1 MPVDNANK
9 PYFLP
14 LDLSSESPDNFVD
27 GEVQQIA
34 SYQRTIVKPLYGRYY
49 GDTLRVF
56 TLNQSG
62 SFVELSKDV
71 DFDPAEVDSYHT
83 RLSGKPVYKAIIIR
97 TTDVSGFI
105 SLSYQAVGGS
115 NQADGVSAYR
125 DTQAV
130 LAGEAG
136 YPFSQLGAVPDT
148 FQPYAHQHDVR
159 DIYGFESIVQNL
171 FELTTVIGIINQGLG
186 TTKISLKDRQIAQR
200 LSDFKAALKLA
211 NRQAIAAIDDHMAGT
226 AHQHNY
232 TKASVGLGLV
242 SNYAFVAMND
252 GGGQPLPI
260 YAHPLSLKQVL
271 QSPPPATTHNHIG
284 RTDNPH
290 GVDAESL
297 GLGLV
302 VNHPIAINYALNAQ
316 QYNTLFTEATVRYLS
331 PFVLKNA
338 VTEAQAAQVA
348 QHLTSQVGFYT
359 DPASGAVPALRN
371 NVQTSLTSV
380 QNKLTNIQTVVSD
393 TQTLLSEISTTRR
406 RNLKYRIVNGNRPY
420 AEGLKQLLA
429 LDHASR
435 ADGFSV
441 GKDGLWPLPPQ
452 VQNLYLWLDVDF
464 EGNTVREDST
474 GKERLTALVDRSS
487 YQRLFVSNSL
497 TTAPVIKDS
506 KDVIEGKIGVTRGK
520 VADFE
525 PGHHLNQISGQAV
538 TLQPGMTIFVVVR
551 NQAAGIRFD
560 VLSDTSPTPKARI
573 ATQSV
578 GNRAIVAET
587 TVGWTPL
594 RAPVNSSYPNTS
606 NVLVASIGEASYF
619 ENWLASTKPVNVQAN
634 PRGVDELN
642 ITWPPT
648 DFQSAPMP
656 RIGNDDAAVACGGEL
671 SQVIIYNRQLSVAE
685 CEAVV
690 EYLKLAKS
698 SNQGL
703 GVDFSAKNAF

>member
-14 LDLSSESPDNFVD
+14 LDLSSESSDNFVD

-62 SFVELSKDV
+62 SFVELNKDV

-171 FELTTVIGIINQGLG
+171 YELTTVIGIINQGLG

-211 NRQAIAAIDDHMAGT
+211 NRQAIAAIDDHMAGN

-232 TKASVGLGLV
+232 TKESVGLGLV

-260 YAHPLSLKQVL
+260 YAHPLSLKQIL

-302 VNHPIAINYALNAQ
+302 VNHPIGINYTLNAQ

-348 QHLTSQVGFYT
+348 QHLTSRVGFYT
-359 DPASGAVPALRN
+359 DPASGAVPALGN
-371 NVQTSLTSV
+371 NVRTSLTSV
-380 QNKLTNIQTVVSD
+380 QNKLTSIQTVVSD
-393 TQTLLSEISTTRR
+393 TQALLSEISTTRR

-429 LDHASR
+429 FDHASR

-474 GKERLTALVDRSS
+474 GKKRLTALVDRSS

-497 TTAPVIKDS
+497 TTAPVVKDS
-506 KDVIEGKIGVTRGK
+506 KDVVEGKIGVTRGK

-551 NQAAGIRFD
+551 NQATGIRFD

-573 ATQSV
+573 TTQSV

-594 RAPVNSSYPNTS
+594 RAPANSSYPNTS

-634 PRGVDELN
+634 PRGVDELDV
-642 ITWPPT
+642 TWPPT

>member
-14 LDLSSESPDNFVD
+14 LDLSSENPDNFVD

-62 SFVELSKDV
+62 SFVELTKDV

-83 RLSGKPVYKAIIIR
+83 RLSGKPVYKAVIIR
-97 TTDVSGFI
+97 TTEVSGFI

-115 NQADGVSAYR
+115 SQADGVLAYR
-125 DTQAV
+125 DAQAA
-130 LAGEAG
+130 LAGETG
-136 YPFSQLGAVPDT
+136 YPFSELGALPDT

-171 FELTTVIGIINQGLG
+171 YELTTVIGIINQGLG

-200 LSDFKAALKLA
+200 LSDFKTALKQA
-211 NRQAIAAIDDHMAGT
+211 NRQAIAALDDHMAGV

-232 TKASVGLGLV
+232 TKESVGLGLV
-242 SNYAFVAMND
+242 SNYAFVAMSD
-252 GGGQPLPI
+252 SGGQPLPI
-260 YAHPLSLKQVL
+260 YAHPLSFKQIL
-271 QSPPPATTHNHIG
+271 QSPPSPTTNNHIG

-290 GVDAESL
+290 GVDAAALDL
-297 GLGLV
+297 GNV
-302 VNHPIAINYALNAQ
+302 VNHPIAINYTLNAQ
-316 QYNTLFTEATVRYLS
+316 QFNTLFTEATVRYLS
-331 PFVLKNA
+331 PFVVKNA

-348 QHLTSQVGFYT
+348 QHLTSQVGFYSDAT
-359 DPASGAVPALRN
+359 SGAVPALRN

-380 QNKLTNIQTVVSD
+380 QDKLTSIQTVVAD
-393 TQTLLSEISTTRR
+393 TQVLLSDINSTRR

-429 LDHASR
+429 FDHASK

-441 GKDGLWPLPPQ
+441 GEDGLWPLPPQ

-464 EGNTVREDST
+464 EGNTVREDSA
-474 GKERLTALVDRSS
+474 GKKRLTAWVDRSS

-497 TTAPVIKDS
+497 NTAPVLKDS
-506 KDVIEGKIGVTRGK
+506 KDVIEGRIGVTRGK

-538 TLQPGMTIFVVVR
+538 TLQPGMTIFLVIR
-551 NQAAGIRFD
+551 NQANGIRFD
-560 VLSDTSPTPKARI
+560 VLSDTSPAPKARI
-573 ATQSV
+573 TTQTP
-578 GNRAIVAET
+578 GNRAIVADT
-587 TVGWTPL
+587 TVGWTAIRTPS
-594 RAPVNSSYPNTS
+594 NSSYPNTS
-606 NVLVASIGEASYF
+606 NILVAAIGEESYF
-619 ENWLASTKPVNVQAN
+619 ENWLASTKPINAQSN
-634 PRGVDELN
+634 PRGVDELDV
-642 ITWPPT
+642 TWPPS
-648 DFQSAPMP
+648 DFQSAPMS
-656 RIGNDDAAVACGGEL
+656 RIGNDDPAAACGGEL